1 MKLNEMLESNY
12 LKQAD
17 FPTPK
22 VVTVESMEKKNL
34 AAPGETPEYKWTV
47 KFVNVAKPM
56 ACNSTNLKRLF
67 KYCGPDSDDWPGKK
81 VMVYTDPD
89 VEYKG
94 EIVGG
99 LRIRQA
105 PSTSVQAPGA
115 KAQGVDDQDIPF

>member
-17 FPTPK
+17 FPTPRI
-22 VVTVESMEKKNL
+22 VAIESLEKKNM
-34 AAPGETPEYKWTV
+34 AAPGEIPEYKWTV
-47 KFVNVAKPM
+47 KFAGLAKPM

-67 KYCGPDSDDWPGKK
+67 KYCGSDSDDWPGKK

-89 VEYKG
+89 VEFKG

-105 PSTSVQAPGA
+105 PSAGTAAPRD
-115 KAQGVDDQDIPF
+115 KTNDDDSSIPF